1 MDWGNMKIDDI
12 RESISVYQL
21 RGIDGR
27 PSLAGVSREELLLLI
42 KKISS
47 QVLKELVE
55 IDLDKAVE
63 EYRRVYSDPASF
75 PSDIDLKMFL
85 EPLTPLDNYPLPS
98 YKPLLRSF
106 EGDLLAG
113 FDSSSHSPRGHG
125 DPSYLL
131 VNMGF
136 NLWGYG
142 RGKNLSERRYVPY
155 FVLIK
160 NYEVDLR
167 VIEKFVEHEF
177 IREFVDYLIDIRD
190 RMGYRDIYLFFD
202 ESFNLSYTYSF
213 AKELRD
219 VYIELYRDLFEYLD
233 KRNILYAGVFYTG
246 STLISKV
253 LKSMGRIDFEVRDRA
268 IMDVIL
274 EEGSHSQV
282 FHVYSEALEEHG
294 IDVYA
299 VYLKLSDYN
308 VIRIEFP
315 SRIYESR
322 RYVDVLRAVYLDAIR
337 GQGYPYL
344 LGKAHESCVLRGDI
358 RRFIEVD
365 VANTLKGSY
374 VKSIS
379 GKSLR
384 KWRRLV

>member
-1 MDWGNMKIDDI
+1 MNIEDI
-12 RESISVYQL
+12 QNSISVYRL
-21 RGIDGR
+21 RALQER
-27 PSLAGVSREELLLLI
+27 PSLASVSREELLLLI
-42 KKISS
+42 KKISN
-47 QVLKELVE
+47 QVLKELTE
-55 IDLDKAVE
+55 IDLDKAVD
-63 EYRRVYSDPASF
+63 EYIKVYNDPSSF
-75 PSDIDLKMFL
+75 PSNIDIKMFL
-85 EPLTPLDNYPLPS
+85 EPVTPLDKYPLPS
-98 YKPLLRSF
+98 YKSLLNSF

-136 NLWGYG
+136 NIWGY
-142 RGKNLSERRYVPY
+142 RKYNSFNERRYLPY

-177 IREFVDYLIDIRD
+177 IREFVDYLINIRD
-190 RMGYRDIYLFFD
+190 EMDYRDIYLFFD

-219 VYIELYRDLFEYLD
+219 VYIELYKELYRYLD
-233 KRNILYAGVFYTG
+233 KNGIIYAGVFYTG

-253 LKSMGRIDFEVRDRA
+253 LKLMGRIDFEVRDRA
-268 IMDVIL
+268 IMDAIL
-274 EEGSHSQV
+274 EEGCHSQI

-294 IDVYA
+294 LNIYA

-315 SRIYESR
+315 SPIYESR
-322 RYVDVLRAVYLDAIR
+322 RYIDLLRAVYLDAVR
-337 GQGYPYL
+337 GKGYPYL
-344 LGKAHESCVLRGDI
+344 LSKAHESCVLRGDI

>member
-1 MDWGNMKIDDI
+1 MNVEDI

-42 KKISS
+42 KKVSGK
-47 QVLKELVE
+47 VLKELVE
-55 IDLDKAVE
+55 IDLDKAVD
-63 EYRRVYSDPASF
+63 EYRNVYDDPESF
-75 PSDIDLKMFL
+75 PSNIDLKMYL
-85 EPLTPLDNYPLPS
+85 KPLTPLRSYPLPD
-98 YKPLLRSF
+98 YKSLLRSF

-113 FDSSSHSPRGHG
+113 FDSSSHSPRSHG

-142 RGKNLSERRYVPY
+142 RGSGVSDRRYVPY

-177 IREFVDYLIDIRD
+177 LREFVDYLMDIRE
-190 RMGYRDIYLFFD
+190 RMGFRDIYIFFD

-219 VYIELYRDLFEYLD
+219 VYIELYRDLFSYLD
-233 KRNILYAGVFYTG
+233 ENRIVYAGVFYTG

-253 LKSMGRIDFEVRDRA
+253 LKLMGKIDFEVRDRA
-268 IMDVIL
+268 IMDNVL

-282 FHVYSEALEEHG
+282 FHVYSEALEEHD

-299 VYLKLSDYN
+299 VYLKISDYN
-308 VIRIEFP
+308 IVRVEFP
-315 SRIYESR
+315 SSIYSSR

-337 GQGYPYL
+337 GRGYPYL

-365 VANTLKGSY
+365 IANTLKGSY

>member
-1 MDWGNMKIDDI
+1 MKIDDI
-12 RESISVYQL
+12 KDAISVYKL
-21 RGIDGR
+21 RGIDKR
-27 PSLAGVSREELLLLI
+27 SSLAGVSREELLLLI
-42 KKISS
+42 KRVSS
-47 QVLKELVE
+47 QVLEELVE
-55 IDLDKAVE
+55 IDLEKAVE
-63 EYRRVYSDPASF
+63 GYKSVYNDPDSF
-75 PSDIDLKMFL
+75 PSDINLKIFL
-85 EPLTPLDNYPLPS
+85 KPVTPLDNYLLPG
-98 YKPLLRSF
+98 YKQLLSSF

-131 VNMGF
+131 VNIGF
-136 NLWGYG
+136 NLWGY
-142 RGKNLSERRYVPY
+142 RENRKLDDRLYIPY

-167 VIEKFVEHEF
+167 VVEKFVEHEF
-177 IREFVDYLIDIRD
+177 TREFVDYLVNIRD
-190 RMGYRDIYLFFD
+190 DMGYRDIYLFFD
-202 ESFNLSYTYSF
+202 ESFNLNYTYSF

-219 VYIELYRDLFEYLD
+219 IYIELYKELFKYLD
-233 KRNILYAGVFYTG
+233 EKNILYAGIFYTG

-253 LKSMGRIDFEVRDRA
+253 LKLMGKIDFEVRDRA
-268 IMDVIL
+268 IMDVVL
-274 EEGSHSQV
+274 KNGGHSQV

-294 IDVYA
+294 LDVYA

-315 SRIYESR
+315 SHIYKSR
-322 RYVDVLRAVYLDAIR
+322 RYVDVIRAVYLDAIR
-337 GQGYPYL
+337 GKGYPYL
-344 LGKAHESCVLRGDI
+344 LGKAHETCVLRGDI

-365 VANTLKGSY
+365 VANTLKRSY

>member
-1 MDWGNMKIDDI
+1 MKIDDI
-12 RESISVYQL
+12 RDSISVYKL

-27 PSLAGVSREELLLLI
+27 PSLAGVSREEILLLI
-42 KKISS
+42 KKVSS
-47 QVLKELVE
+47 QVLEELVE

-63 EYRRVYSDPASF
+63 EYRNVYGDLESF
-75 PSDIDLKMFL
+75 PSDIDLKIYL
-85 EPLTPLDNYPLPS
+85 EPITPLEPYPIPG
-98 YKPLLRSF
+98 YKTLLRTF

-142 RGKNLSERRYVPY
+142 GRRKFDDRRYVPY

-160 NYEVDLR
+160 NYDVDLR

-177 IREFVDYLIDIRD
+177 IKEFVDYLVDIRD
-190 RMGYRDIYLFFD
+190 REGYRDIYLFFD

-219 VYIELYRDLFEYLD
+219 VYIELYRELFEYLD
-233 KRNILYAGVFYTG
+233 ENGILYAGVFYTG
-246 STLISKV
+246 STLISKALKV
-253 LKSMGRIDFEVRDRA
+253 LGRLDFEVRDRA
-268 IMDVIL
+268 IMDVVL
-274 EEGSHSQV
+274 EDGTHSQV
-282 FHVYSEALEEHG
+282 FHVCSEALEEHG
-294 IDVYA
+294 LDVYA
-299 VYLKLSDYN
+299 VYLKISDYN
-308 VIRIEFP
+308 VIRIEF
-315 SRIYESR
+315 SSKLYGSR
-322 RYVDVLRAVYLDAIR
+322 RYLDIIRAVYLDSVR
-337 GQGYPYL
+337 GRGYPYL